1 MKVLE
6 IISDTNIGGAGTVLL
21 NYLRYREIASF
32 EVAVALPKGS
42 ALLDRPELEGVQVFE
57 LESLRDK
64 SFDTAAIREL
74 RLLIKKFRPDIVH
87 THGAF
92 SGRIAARREGIPA
105 VFTKHSAFA
114 PSAKLT
120 RFPGKNLFKF
130 VTLRYAQRIIAVA
143 PVCAEGLTAC
153 GVPPERIDVILNGAA
168 ALTLP
173 DNREELRVKYCGN
186 GTFLAGIVARVELY
200 KGQDVVLRAAQIL
213 KSRGRDVV
221 ILIAGEGAY
230 LEDAK
235 ALAKSLELEDCVKF
249 TGFIEDVASLMC
261 VLDVQINASR
271 VEACSMS
278 LIEGMSLGLP
288 AVASDAGGN
297 PLLICDGKNGLLFED
312 ENAEQLAEKLELY
325 MDSKE
330 LRAAVSQGALEIYQS
345 EYTGERTARE
355 TENVYRKCV
364 NETKSNRR

>member
-1 MKVLE
+1 MIRVLE

-21 NYLRYREIASF
+21 NYLAHRDSAAF

-42 ALLDRPELEGVQVFE
+42 ALLERPELEGVRIFE
-57 LESLRDK
+57 LNSLRDK

-74 RLLIKKFRPDIVH
+74 RRLIREFRPDVVH

-92 SGRIAARREGIPA
+92 SGRIAARREQVPA

-120 RFPGKNLFKF
+120 RFPGKSLFAF
-130 VTLRYAQRIIAVA
+130 VTKRYAQRIIAVA
-143 PVCAEGLTAC
+143 PVCADGLIAC

-168 ALTLP
+168 ALTAP
-173 DNREELRVKYCGN
+173 DNREALRKKYCGN

-200 KGQDVVLRAAQIL
+200 KGQDVVIRAAQAL
-213 KSRGRDVV
+213 KSRGRDVML
-221 ILIAGEGAY
+221 LIAGEGAY

-235 ALAKSLELEDCVKF
+235 ALARSLDVEDIVRF
-249 TGFIEDVASLMC
+249 TGFIEDVASLMG

-288 AVASDAGGN
+288 AASSDAGGN
-297 PLLICDGKNGLLFED
+297 PLLIRDGINGLLFED
-312 ENAEQLAEKLELY
+312 ENAEQLADKLELY
-325 MDSKE
+325 MDSQE
-330 LRAAVSQGALEIYQS
+330 LRETISQGAIEIYEA

-364 NETKSNRR
+364 NETR